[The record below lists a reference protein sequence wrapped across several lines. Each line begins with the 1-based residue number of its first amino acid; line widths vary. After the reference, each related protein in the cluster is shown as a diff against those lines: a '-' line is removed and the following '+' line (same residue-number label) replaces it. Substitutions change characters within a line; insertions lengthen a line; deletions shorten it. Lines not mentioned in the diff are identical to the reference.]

1 MSDRNEKLERFI
13 DGMMKDFGFDYPVEL
28 VAEYRKKKIV
38 VVDENRNVVE
48 VLRDSNYDENSDN
61 KQ

>member
-1 MSDRNEKLERFI
+1 MNKKNDKLQQFVAEMMNE
-13 DGMMKDFGFDYPVEL
+13 FGFNYPVEL

-38 VVDENRNVVE
+38 VVDENRKVIE
-48 VLRDSNYDENSDN
+48 VLRDSNYDESSDN

>member
-1 MSDRNEKLERFI
+1 MNKKNDKLQQFVAEMMNE
-13 DGMMKDFGFDYPVEL
+13 FGFNYPVEL